1 MKLTILLFLFSIPAL
16 CQDSDTI
23 EIAGDKTTQILFPA
37 DILDKDTGNK
47 AFEILS
53 PTGNYINPRILK
65 LYYAGTKIDY
75 SFESNLQVETVDGY
89 IYDFVIT
96 NVKNP
101 KKTTYSIKET
111 QAITNIK
118 GSYKPLMGKE
128 AISSKKVYN
137 LFSNESKK
145 PKDSIGTKNP
155 DDNLYYNDKEIF
167 LRNICQELA
176 YTKSQYS
183 RFKSVAISQNIEL
196 SIKGIYSNRNELY
209 FVFNLKNHGTQS
221 FDIKKWSV
229 YKSSTEL
236 ANTLRTGVPS
246 GKEVIQPLP
255 YEPEYIHNLTKR
267 IAPKSE
273 ASFTLVLSKFT
284 IAKNKA
290 VYFDIDELNGE
301 RDIYLP
307 IFYKKINY
315 PINYKK

>member
-1 MKLTILLFLFSIPAL
+1 MKLTILLLLFSIPL
-16 CQDSDTI
+16 FSQDSYTI

-53 PTGNYINPRILK
+53 PTGNYVNPRILK
-65 LYYAGTKIDY
+65 LYYAGTKNDY
-75 SFESNLQVETVDGY
+75 AFESNLQVETVDGY

-96 NVKNP
+96 NVRNP
-101 KKTTYSIKET
+101 KKTTYSIKEA

-118 GSYKPLMGKE
+118 GSYKPSLAKE
-128 AISSKKVYN
+128 SASEKNTSN
-137 LFSNESKK
+137 LPPYESKK
-145 PKDSIGTKNP
+145 NKDSIDTKKP
-155 DDNLYYNDKEIF
+155 DDDLYNNNKEIF
-167 LRNICQELA
+167 LRNVCQELTN
-176 YTKSQYS
+176 TKPQYS
-183 RFKSVAISQNIEL
+183 RFKSVATSQNIEL

-209 FVFNLKNHGTQS
+209 FVFSLNNHGTQP
-221 FDIKKWSV
+221 FDIKKWNV
-229 YKSSTEL
+229 YRSSIEL
-236 ANTLRTGVPS
+236 KNTLRTGIPS
-246 GKEVIQPLP
+246 GKEIIQPLP

-273 ASFTLVLSKFT
+273 VSFTLVLSKFT

-307 IFYKKINY
+307 IYYKKINY
-315 PINYKK
+315 PINFKR